1 MAEAWKDQGG
11 DSELNEFQWEKRL
24 RESDAKT
31 DQLAELLE
39 RYGTSDEAWARIEKE
54 MGWDQPPSPE
64 ILELLESPL
73 AESDP
78 DWKPA
83 DPVFKNPEHPLVKQT
98 GDIGFRLQKELESR
112 RLLLASEAERE
123 GWGLIPVKMWCV
135 SAKLAGALTHED
147 FEAGFVIALL
157 KRTLVLWNEAMSA
170 LDASAEHLTETEWLE
185 SIRQDWMECRA
196 EIVDLMNAL
205 RSK

>member
-1 MAEAWKDQGG
+1 MAEAWKDRDG
-11 DSELNEFQWEKRL
+11 DAELNEFQWEKRL

-39 RYGTSDEAWARIEKE
+39 RYGTSEEAWARIEKE

-83 DPVFKNPEHPLVKQT
+83 DPVFKSPEHPLVKQT

-112 RLLLASEAERE
+112 RLLLGSNAEQE
-123 GWGLIPVKMWCV
+123 GWGLIPVKMWC
-135 SAKLAGALTHED
+135 
-147 FEAGFVIALL
+147 
-157 KRTLVLWNEAMSA
+157 
-170 LDASAEHLTETEWLE
+170 
-185 SIRQDWMECRA
+185 
-196 EIVDLMNAL
+196 
-205 RSK
+205 